1 VSSASTQKV
10 ALAPNLIGAALID
23 PAARR
28 VMEAWRDGKFVVVVN
43 RELIALHLRAV
54 SRIGLGPELVRRWAY
69 WLSAPEKT
77 LLIDKQFGA
86 RSVVDLCEEI
96 VKASQAKAIV
106 CWRYPSG
113 RESAPWMMAR
123 DLSIGMES

>member
-1 VSSASTQKV
+1 MSSAPIQKV

-86 RSVVDLCEEI
+86 MSAAELCEE
-96 VKASQAKAIV
+96 VAKASKAGAII
-106 CWRYPSG
+106 CWDYPAGKIS
-113 RESAPWMMAR
+113 PLWTLAR
-123 DLSIGMES
+123 DYVVPFG

>member
-1 VSSASTQKV
+1 VSLAIVQKV

-28 VMEAWRDGKFVVVVN
+28 VLEGWRDGKFVVVVN

-54 SRIGLGPELVRRWAY
+54 SRIGLGPDLVRRWAY
-69 WLSAPEKT
+69 WLSSPEKT

-86 RSVVDLCEEI
+86 ASAAELCEEI
-96 VKASQAKAIV
+96 ANAGKAGAII
-106 CWRYPSG
+106 CWDYPAGKS
-113 RESAPWMMAR
+113 SPVWTLAR
-123 DLSIGMES
+123 DYSRLL